1 MIKENDDYS
10 LGVNPLL
17 KWKNLK
23 TIIEISAERIDQ
35 KTGEV
40 QNSKRYYISSRD
52 ESSEYFLNA
61 VKDHWQ
67 VENLLHWHL
76 DVTMREDDCR

>member
-1 MIKENDDYS
+1 MDKNKSESFEEKRKLKHGRFEKRSVRIIKENDDYS

-40 QNSKRYYISSRD
+40 QNSKDII
-52 ESSEYFLNA
+52 
-61 VKDHWQ
+61 
-67 VENLLHWHL
+67 
-76 DVTMREDDCR
+76 